1 MPRRA
6 LIAAIAAI
14 LLVVGVG
21 IPALAVTTQSWE
33 ERRIATEAFHAAAQS
48 ALDAAETSTAA
59 LDALDD
65 ARAKATPILE
75 DAQAVASAAVGY
87 FAEPLVTAVQSR
99 ASELETALSALAP
112 EGSPIPDTERPEAVA
127 DLTAAVE
134 PLTSW
139 AAEESNRS
147 RELATLAGDVS
158 EAGIAAAETLA
169 TLGES
174 VETEAS
180 TALGAAPLATPESR
194 TAVEQARDV
203 VLAAMGDE
211 SSLGNPIAD
220 YTAAVAALR
229 VSQQAAAEA
238 AAAAQE
244 AADDAAFQAERDRIR
259 RLLDEII
266 FSLPPIC
273 FGPPG
278 EMICN

>member
-14 LLVVGVG
+14 LLVVGVA

-33 ERRIATEAFHAAAQS
+33 ERRIATEAFDAAARS
-48 ALDAAETSTAA
+48 ALDAEVDSAA
-59 LDALDD
+59 ARDALDD
-65 ARAKATPILE
+65 ARDGAAPVLE
-75 DAQAVASAAVGY
+75 DARAVASAAVGY
-87 FAEPLVTAVQSR
+87 FAETLVTALQSR
-99 ASELETALSALAP
+99 ASELETALAAPAP

-134 PLTSW
+134 PLTTW
-139 AAEESNRS
+139 TAEESNRS

-169 TLGES
+169 TLGET
-174 VETEAS
+174 VEAEAS

-194 TAVEQARDV
+194 TAVEQARDA
-203 VLAAMGDE
+203 VLAAMGEE
-211 SSLGNPIAD
+211 SSLGRPVAD
-220 YTAAVAALR
+220 YTAAVGALR
-229 VSQQAAAEA
+229 ASQQAGADA

-244 AADDAAFQAERDRIR
+244 AADDAALQAERDRIR

-266 FSLPPIC
+266 ISRPPIC

-278 EMICN
+278 EMICF